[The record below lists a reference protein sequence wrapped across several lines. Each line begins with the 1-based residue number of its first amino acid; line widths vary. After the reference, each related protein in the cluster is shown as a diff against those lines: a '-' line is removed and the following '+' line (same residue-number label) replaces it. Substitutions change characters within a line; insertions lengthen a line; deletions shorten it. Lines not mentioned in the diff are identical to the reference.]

1 MKRLDRT
8 WARYVRGWW
17 AVLFGAVLWAAGASP
32 VLAFTE
38 GVFVSATLEGCRNN
52 SGSTPLLTLPISGQ
66 YICPDAAYTTGN
78 FSQWYELDLVPHRLT
93 TSVGTQSAATTDYD
107 LYVAGD
113 AITGGKFGW
122 DVITAPVLNAS
133 KSHASCAVTVGPQ
146 STLGTA
152 ATPFGGGTD
161 TVLYRQLSIHQDKG
175 TTCVFDWVQRAALGS
190 HLYPGNSLQS
200 YLAAQEGL
208 SGSKKTISLA
218 LEKTQIQELAKDM
231 AASQGSDHTWNVTK
245 SPTANTLH
253 FGDVC
258 AANPT
263 TELPV
268 QITVRWTRSPA
279 IAGVITV
286 TTNVYAK
293 NPANRAIR
301 TTVVD
306 AIYAGTTLIDTST
319 AVTKDVPANTTNYL
333 MLTHSTTVP
342 AGTTN
347 LNDVA
352 TATYSDPVTGVAI
365 PGTTT
370 AIASAPV
377 QQTGPELN
385 ATAVITDLEQ
395 ITGTGLRYSV
405 ATPSLGSFLGYPSLA
420 DPAYVAG
427 TPTSGYVNWGT
438 TNQPGDGSVTFDKT
452 VYLTP
457 RQITSG
463 TLSDVASLVGINGY
477 AATSNPVAIHITS
490 TASATLTIHKSYAG
504 LTLAAGERLVFQFR
518 VTRNG
523 DASYSADASVTL
535 AGGGSASGSTALG
548 GLTPDIYTV
557 NEQATLFYPS
567 GCNGAAC
574 AQTVALQ
581 DPSGAQK
588 TADLTP
594 VNGIAT
600 CTGAVSYANQPQQSA
615 FPSAAVQK
623 LTLPSTATNSWSFTL
638 TRPDQTTV
646 SATASANGGYVNFG
660 VPLTAEGTYTVT
672 ETLQT
677 PEWRLTGIG
686 NPDSTAGT
694 SSCTFTV
701 NFPQDLTN
709 KVFQCSF
716 TNTQQG
722 KAQVVKTEKGGV
734 PTQAFTFQLRQGATP
749 TANGTTL
756 ETLATGAG
764 VGTLDFSTWLVP
776 GATYQ
781 LCETVMPGWM
791 TTLGTFVPGAFMP
804 PDGVAT
810 NPNVDNSILCGN
822 FTVTPGQTLV
832 FTIDNTPPPGGRA
845 LTIGFW
851 RNWASC
857 KKSGG
862 KQAPVLDQTMA
873 KAEPTGIQIDS
884 FYLHGSTATPNVAPD
899 CAKAVNLLS
908 KQNFNGV
915 NKASDPL
922 FNMAA
927 QLMAAQLN
935 LTAGAYTC
943 PTVSSAVLQANA
955 LLTKYGFNGTSYTG
969 KLSAADASLANSLA
983 KRLDDYNNNRP
994 AACL

>member
-1 MKRLDRT
+1 M
-8 WARYVRGWW
+8 
-17 AVLFGAVLWAAGASP
+17 
-32 VLAFTE
+32 
-38 GVFVSATLEGCRNN
+38 
-52 SGSTPLLTLPISGQ
+52 
-66 YICPDAAYTTGN
+66 
-78 FSQWYELDLVPHRLT
+78 
-93 TSVGTQSAATTDYD
+93 
-107 LYVAGD
+107 
-113 AITGGKFGW
+113 
-122 DVITAPVLNAS
+122 
-133 KSHASCAVTVGPQ
+133 
-146 STLGTA
+146 
-152 ATPFGGGTD
+152 
-161 TVLYRQLSIHQDKG
+161 
-175 TTCVFDWVQRAALGS
+175 
-190 HLYPGNSLQS
+190 
-200 YLAAQEGL
+200 
-208 SGSKKTISLA
+208 
-218 LEKTQIQELAKDM
+218 
-231 AASQGSDHTWNVTK
+231 
-245 SPTANTLH
+245 
-253 FGDVC
+253 
-258 AANPT
+258 
-263 TELPV
+263 
-268 QITVRWTRSPA
+268 
-279 IAGVITV
+279 
-286 TTNVYAK
+286 
-293 NPANRAIR
+293 
-301 TTVVD
+301 
-306 AIYAGTTLIDTST
+306 
-319 AVTKDVPANTTNYL
+319 
-333 MLTHSTTVP
+333 
-342 AGTTN
+342 
-347 LNDVA
+347 
-352 TATYSDPVTGVAI
+352 
-365 PGTTT
+365 
-370 AIASAPV
+370 
-377 QQTGPELN
+377 
-385 ATAVITDLEQ
+385 
-395 ITGTGLRYSV
+395 
-405 ATPSLGSFLGYPSLA
+405 
-420 DPAYVAG
+420 
-427 TPTSGYVNWGT
+427 
-438 TNQPGDGSVTFDKT
+438 
-452 VYLTP
+452 
-457 RQITSG
+457 
-463 TLSDVASLVGINGY
+463 ASLVGISGY

-523 DASYSADASVTL
+523 DANYSADASVTL
-535 AGGGSASGSTALG
+535 AGGGSTSGSTSLS
-548 GLTPDIYTV
+548 GLTPDIYLV

-567 GCNGAAC
+567 GCNDAAC

-588 TADLTP
+588 TVDLNP

-600 CTGAVSYANQPQQSA
+600 CTGAVTYANQPQQSA

-623 LTLPSTATNSWSFTL
+623 LTLPSTATNSWNFTL

-694 SSCTFTV
+694 TACTFNV

-709 KVFQCSF
+709 QVFQCSF

-722 KAQVVKTEKGGV
+722 KAQVIKTEKGGV
-734 PTQAFTFQLRQGATP
+734 PTQAFTFQLRQGAT
-749 TANGTTL
+749 TTLNGTTL
-756 ETLATGAG
+756 ETLATSAG

-791 TTLGTFVPGAFMP
+791 TTLGTFVPGSFMP

-851 RNWASC
+851 KNWASC

-908 KQNFNGV
+908 KQSFNGV

-943 PTVSSAVLQANA
+943 PTVSTAVLQANA

-969 KLSAADASLANSLA
+969 KLLAADASLANSLA